1 MAITLEATSLG
12 LLINTGVADSKMVS
26 MTDFQELFTLFDE
39 NPNLQDEIKTELVRR
54 FTELTDGIIQSLDST
69 TVEESHFIDIRSMQM
84 WLISIQQYATQVAP
98 QYRQFKAA
106 IEAARNSS

>member
-1 MAITLEATSLG
+1 MAITLEATPLG
-12 LLINTGVADSKMVS
+12 LLVNTGVSGSPMVS
-26 MTDFQELFTLFDE
+26 MTDFQQLFTLFDE
-39 NPNLQDEIKTELVRR
+39 NPDLQDKIKTELVRR
-54 FTELTDGIIQSLDST
+54 FTEISEEIIENLDST

-106 IEAARNSS
+106 IEAARNSG